1 MNGDKLFKLV
11 ILISGSGSNLQA
23 LIDAIACGQLDV
35 QIVGVIS
42 NRSSAAGLVR
52 AKCSNIPTR
61 IIDHNHF
68 DDRNKYDNRL
78 AETVKSYSP
87 DLVVLAG
94 FMRILGPRF
103 VDRFIGKLI
112 NIHPSLLP
120 RHPGLNTHQRAL
132 DAGDLE
138 TGATVHFVTSELDS
152 GPAIVQA
159 SVPIKTKDCADT
171 IAKRVLKI
179 EHIIVPIATQW
190 LAEGRVE
197 MRGKNAI
204 FDGIALP
211 PCGKLVATETGG
223 LN

>member
-1 MNGDKLFKLV
+1 MYKR
-11 ILISGSGSNLQA
+11 Q
-23 LIDAIACGQLDV
+23 
-35 QIVGVIS
+35 
-42 NRSSAAGLVR
+42 
-52 AKCSNIPTR
+52 
-61 IIDHNHF
+61 
-68 DDRNKYDNRL
+68 
-78 AETVKSYSP
+78 
-87 DLVVLAG
+87 
-94 FMRILGPRF
+94 
-103 VDRFIGKLI
+103 
-112 NIHPSLLP
+112 LLP

-204 FDGIALP
+204 FEG
-211 PCGKLVATETGG
+211 VA
-223 LN
+223 

>member
-1 MNGDKLFKLV
+1 MNGDKPFKLV

-42 NRSSAAGLVR
+42 NTSSAAGLVR

-61 IIDHNHF
+61 IIDHNNF

-138 TGATVHFVTSELDS
+138 TGATVHFVTSELDN

>member
-1 MNGDKLFKLV
+1 MKGDKPFKIV

-23 LIDAIACGQLDV
+23 LIDAIASGQLEA

-42 NRSSAAGLVR
+42 NKSSAAGLVR
-52 AKCSNIPTR
+52 AKCSNIPTSV
-61 IIDHNHF
+61 IDHNHF
-68 DDRNKYDNRL
+68 DDRTKYDNRL
-78 AETVKSYSP
+78 AETVESYSP

-120 RHPGLNTHQRAL
+120 KHPGLNTHQRAL

-138 TGATVHFVTSELDS
+138 TGATVHFVTSKLDG

-159 SVPIKTKDCADT
+159 SVPIKMKDCADT

-179 EHIIVPIATQW
+179 EHIIFPIATQW

-197 MRGKNAI
+197 MRGKNAL

-211 PCGKLVATETGG
+211 PYGKLVTTETSG
-223 LN
+223 

>member
-1 MNGDKLFKLV
+1 MTQ
-11 ILISGSGSNLQA
+11 SNLQA

-61 IIDHNHF
+61 IIEHNHF

-132 DAGDLE
+132 NAGE
-138 TGATVHFVTSELDS
+138 SEAGATVHFVTSKLDE
-152 GPAIVQA
+152 GPAIIQA
-159 SVPIKTKDCADT
+159 SVPIEDKDCADT
-171 IAKRVLKI
+171 LAQRVQTI
-179 EHIIVPIATQW
+179 EHVIFPLATQW
-190 LAEGRVE
+190 LVEGRIE
-197 MRGKNAI
+197 MKGNSAF
-204 FDGIALP
+204 FDRVALP
-211 PCGKLVATETGG
+211 PHGKIVRTRTSK
-223 LN
+223 